1 MADIEK
7 GQPVRTEDD
16 LQQKVQVKWVDH
28 TDPNGVEKQAE
39 VSEKKGHVR
48 VFAKDS
54 DAADKQV
61 LLSQE
66 GHVQSNGDYDA
77 STNKRPSSQG
87 LIASDRAAAPDET
100 TMNKRPTAVAGE
112 DDTVSLDVALR
123 HSDGDRIDNN
133 NPLPVYIEE
142 NFGDEICDYAETVV
156 AADTTDQ
163 STTYVVPDGKDFILH
178 QVAIASSGR
187 CKVLVEV
194 GDGAVSEVFA
204 TKRALFI
211 SESSQD
217 NQGQFSIPL
226 KVVGTVNGT
235 TVRLTKE
242 NRDDDDAQSIYS
254 SIIGILKDS

>member
-7 GQPVRTEDD
+7 GLPIRTEDD
-16 LQQKVQVKWVDH
+16 LQQKTQVKIVDH
-28 TDPNGVEKQAE
+28 VDPNGVDKQTE
-39 VSEKKGHVR
+39 VSEKKVHVR
-48 VFAKDS
+48 AFAKDS
-54 DAADKQV
+54 DGTDKQV

-77 STNKRPSSQG
+77 ATNKRPSSQG
-87 LIASDRAAAPDET
+87 LIVSDRAAAPDET
-100 TMNKRPTAVAGE
+100 TMNKRVTAIAGE

-142 NFGDEICDYAETVV
+142 NFGEEICSYAETTV
-156 AADTTDQ
+156 AADASDQ

-178 QVAIASSGR
+178 QVACASSGR
-187 CKVLVEV
+187 SKVLVEV
-194 GDGAVSEVFA
+194 GDGAVSETFSV
-204 TKRALFI
+204 KRALFI

-217 NQGQFSIPL
+217 NPGIFQIPL
-226 KVVGTVNGT
+226 KIVGTVNGT